1 MSCQNNNLS
10 KLQPTLQ
17 TKIDSQNYFEILGVS
32 EKASQQE
39 INDAYLKLIKQAKT
53 NKSIDTYLINEA
65 YNILK
70 NPLERYHYTC
80 SLQTLQMKDD
90 NEKAIDK
97 LYENKQLNKLI
108 LENEDVCIDTK
119 TKTIKPIDYK
129 EESINFEDS
138 LNKLRA
144 ERDKQV
150 NDVNKEIEQQFG
162 GKPSEEQVFNE
173 INNNTSMNNFLMND
187 DDQGLK
193 SAFDDVDDDGFTD
206 SGFTLLKNI
215 EQVDNANQMFDNNR
229 SKMEAAIKSGNI
241 DEFMRLR
248 AEEKKIITKY

>member
-70 NPLERYHYTC
+70 NPLERYQYTC
-80 SLQTLQMKDD
+80 SLNTLNMSNQQE
-90 NEKAIDK
+90 NPVDK
-97 LYENKQLNKLI
+97 LYNDKQLNKLI
-108 LENEDVCIDTK
+108 LENEEVCIDEE
-119 TKTIKPIDYK
+119 TKTIKPIECK
-129 EESINFEDS
+129 EEKIDFEAS
-138 LNKLRA
+138 LKQLQA
-144 ERDKQV
+144 ERDKQMQDIH
-150 NDVNKEIEQQFG
+150 NDRIQQFG
-162 GKPSEEQVFNE
+162 GQPSEQQ
-173 INNNTSMNNFLMND
+173 IMND
-187 DDQGLK
+187 IQNQTSINGFLLNEDNDSDFK
-193 SAFDDVDDDGFTD
+193 SAFDEEDADY
-206 SGFTLLKNI
+206 TLLEKI
-215 EQVDNANQMFDNNR
+215 EQVDNANKMFDNNKT
-229 SKMEAAIKSGNI
+229 KMEAAIKSGNI